1 VGSQSNGTE
10 GAAEVATEGG
20 SNVLAGNVADLV
32 AAAAER
38 GPDHPALLEPT
49 RGLVLSWAGLDAAAD
64 AEADRLAAA
73 GVGVGDRVL
82 IRLGHGARFC
92 VALFGALRVGAIAV
106 PVGTHSTGRELAAIV
121 VDCRPSVLVAE
132 PGDTAVAAAVSAG
145 GPAEAARLLAPPD
158 PAAAGSGSAGSGSA
172 GSGSAGAGSTGAEV
186 TTTRRAAVGGGED
199 IAVLGYTSGTTGSPR
214 GVRLSH
220 RALLANRAQTAQ
232 LRPVPVSPADR
243 VLLHL
248 PLFHIYG
255 LGAGLLQVCWSG
267 ATGVLVE
274 RVEPA
279 AVVEVIR
286 TERVTVLAGVPSMYR
301 AMLELPAQQL
311 RDALVSVRLC
321 TAGGAPLAPE
331 LLHGFRETTGLDLF
345 EGYGLTETGPVLT
358 TTLVSGLAK
367 PGSVGRPL
375 PGGPG
380 VAGVELRLV
389 DAGDRP
395 ADDPA
400 PGGANPGT
408 DGPAPAAYEA
418 PAPAAYEYDDPND
431 FGEDPDDL
439 DDDQPDTGLVSVRGP
454 NLFSGY
460 WPDGAGGPD
469 ADGWFRTS
477 DVGFVDSDGDLHLVD
492 RANDLVIV
500 NGFNVYPHEVEQV
513 LNEHPSVAEA
523 AVVGVPDPR
532 TGEAVK
538 AVLVLRPGT
547 ELTVE
552 QLRAH
557 CATRLARFKIPTV
570 VRFADQ
576 LPHSATGKITRLALR
591 SEDRSGA
598 EDRA

>member
-1 VGSQSNGTE
+1 MTDCGVASQSNGTGAGAGTGG
-10 GAAEVATEGG
+10 GAAE
-20 SNVLAGNVADLV
+20 SVLAGNVADLV
-32 AAAAER
+32 AAAAQR
-38 GPDHPALLEPT
+38 GPDHPALLEPG
-49 RGLVLSWAGLDAAAD
+49 RDLALSWSELDAAVT
-64 AEADRLAAA
+64 AEAGRLVGA
-73 GVGVGDRVL
+73 GVRPGDRVL
-82 IRLGHGARFC
+82 IRLGNGARFC
-92 VALFGALRVGAIAV
+92 IVLFGALRSGAIAV
-106 PVGTHSTGRELAAIV
+106 PVGVQTTERELGVIV
-121 VDCRPSVLVAE
+121 ADCQPSVLVAE
-132 PGDTAVAAAVSAG
+132 PDDTAASNTA
-145 GPAEAARLLAPPD
+145 GPATVLPPPD
-158 PAAAGSGSAGSGSA
+158 PKSTPSSGQSADS
-172 GSGSAGAGSTGAEV
+172 
-186 TTTRRAAVGGGED
+186 VGGGED
-199 IAVLGYTSGTTGSPR
+199 FAVLGYTSGTTGVPR
-214 GVRLSH
+214 GVQLSH
-220 RALLANRAQTAQ
+220 RALLANRVQIAQ

-243 VLLHL
+243 VLLQLPMFHL
-248 PLFHIYG
+248 YG
-255 LGAGLLQVCWSG
+255 LGAGLLQVCWAG
-267 ATGVLVE
+267 ATGVLVD
-274 RVEPA
+274 RVDPA
-279 AVVEVIR
+279 EVVEAIR
-286 TERVTVLAGVPSMYR
+286 TERITVLAGVPSRYQ
-301 AMLELPAQQL
+301 AMLELPAEQL
-311 RDALVSVRLC
+311 RAALVTVRLC
-321 TAGGAPLAPE
+321 TAGGAPLAAD
-331 LLHGFRETTGLDLF
+331 LLRAFAETTGLSVF
-345 EGYGLTETGPVLT
+345 EGYGLTEAGPLLT
-358 TTLVSGLAK
+358 TTLVGGRPK

-408 DGPAPAAYEA
+408 DGPAPAAYET

-439 DDDQPDTGLVSVRGP
+439 DGDQPDTGLVSVRGP

-552 QLRAH
+552 QLRGH